1 MKRNYVRPS
10 APPLLLLLLLAAAL
24 TSPGTT
30 SANAPAPSAHA
41 PAAASAWQC
50 PAVTVSCPDTAADNI
65 EDALTFTANVSGGNP
80 NVTPTFNWTVSAGTI
95 SGGQGTSSIRVDT
108 TGIGGQTVTA
118 TVDVG
123 GFPRECPTSN
133 SCTTSIARPSAPAVK
148 FGEYVTRDL
157 SANKAQLDKF
167 VLALQRDPA
176 AQGYLIAYGGRTS
189 QPADAQTAADNATD
203 YTINTRKMDGAR
215 TLSGVGGY
223 REQPTVEL
231 WIAPPGATPPL
242 ATPTVLPKDVK
253 PAPANSAPAKPA
265 AKPVA
270 KPPAPKPAPEGKK
283 S

>member
-1 MKRNYVRPS
+1 MKLNYGRLAAS
-10 APPLLLLLLLAAAL
+10 LMIAALLLISNGGAGATGAAQ
-24 TSPGTT
+24 
-30 SANAPAPSAHA
+30 
-41 PAAASAWQC
+41 PAAPVDAWQQC
-50 PAVTVSCPDTAADNI
+50 PTVTVSCPDTAAENL
-65 EDALTFTANVSGGNP
+65 EDALTFTANVSGGDP

-95 SGGQGTSSIRVDT
+95 SSGQGTSSIKVDT

-123 GFPRECPTSN
+123 GFPRECRTSN
-133 SCTTSIARPSAPAVK
+133 SCTTSISKKTAPPVK
-148 FGEYVTRDL
+148 FGEYVTNDL

-167 VLALQRDPA
+167 VLALQQDPA

-189 QPADAQTAADNATD
+189 QPDDAQKAADNATD

-223 REQPTVEL
+223 RERPTVEL

-242 ATPTVLPKDVK
+242 ATPTVDPKNVRPAPATKPAPAVK
-253 PAPANSAPAKPA
+253 PAPAN
-265 AKPVA
+265 
-270 KPPAPKPAPEGKK
+270 PAPKGKK

>member
-1 MKRNYVRPS
+1 MKLNYGRLA
-10 APPLLLLLLLAAAL
+10 APLLLAAL
-24 TSPGTT
+24 GLISYGG
-30 SANAPAPSAHA
+30 ANAPVSASQ
-41 PAAASAWQC
+41 PAAPVYAEQQC
-50 PAVTVSCPDTAADNI
+50 PTVTVSCPDTAAENL
-65 EDALTFTANVSGGNP
+65 EDALTFTANVSGGDP

-95 SGGQGTSSIRVDT
+95 SSGQGTSSISVDT

-123 GFPRECPTSN
+123 GFPRECRASN
-133 SCTTSIARPSAPAVK
+133 SCTTGISKNTAPPVK
-148 FGEYVTRDL
+148 FGEYVTNDL

-189 QPADAQTAADNATD
+189 QPDDAQKAADNATD
-203 YTINTRKMDGAR
+203 YTINTRKLDGAR

-242 ATPTVLPKDVK
+242 ATPTVDPKNVK
-253 PAPANSAPAKPA
+253 PAPAKPTANPAPAKS
-265 AKPVA
+265 
-270 KPPAPKPAPEGKK
+270 APKPAPKGKK